1 MHRCKGFLKLWF
13 PALILVLF
21 MAGCGGNDTAAQN
34 SAKTV
39 SSYSV
44 GGVSGTIDETAKT
57 IAVSMPNGTNVT
69 ALVATFTT
77 TGTGVKVGTTAQT
90 SGATANNFTIPVTY
104 TVTAPDG
111 STAAYTIT
119 VTMASLSA
127 KDITA
132 YSFAGVAGTAGTI
145 NNAITPRTIAVTV
158 PNGTNLTNLV
168 AIFTTTGKSVAAGAA
183 VQTSGTT
190 PNNFTNPVAYTVTA
204 ADGSTVTYAITVT
217 MAAISAKEITA
228 FSFAGVAGTEGT
240 INNAI
245 TPRTIAVTVPNG
257 TNLTNLIA
265 TFTTTG
271 SGVKAG
277 AAVQTSGTTPN
288 NFTNPV
294 TYTVTASD
302 GTTAAYTVTV
312 APGKGP
318 APVNLGT
325 AGNYVIL
332 AKSAISTTGVTAV
345 TGNLGLSPAA
355 ASFITG
361 FSLTAPPT
369 TFSTSPLVTG
379 QVFAADYDPPTPTI
393 LTTAVLDMQTAYTDA
408 AGRAPD
414 HTELGA
420 GNIGGMTLAPG
431 VYKWG
436 TGVLIPTD
444 VTLSGGP
451 NDVWI
456 FQIAQNLVMS
466 SATHINLIGGAQ
478 AKNIFWQVFGIVD
491 LGTTAHL
498 EGVALVQTAISLKTG
513 ATVNGRLLAQ
523 TAVSLDASTVTA
535 P

>member
-1 MHRCKGFLKLWF
+1 MHRFKGFSKLWF
-13 PALILVLF
+13 PALLLVVV
-21 MAGCGGNDTAAQN
+21 MAGCGSDGTAVQN
-34 SAKTV
+34 SAKAIT
-39 SSYSV
+39 SYSV
-44 GGVSGTIDETAKT
+44 GGVTGTIDETTKT
-57 IAVSMPNGTNVT
+57 IAVTMPNGTNVT
-69 ALVATFTT
+69 TLVATFTT

-90 SGATANNFTIPVTY
+90 SSVTANNFTIPVTY

-111 STAAYTIT
+111 STVKYNVT
-119 VTMASLSA
+119 VTVASISA

-132 YSFAGVAGTAGTI
+132 YSFAGFAGTAGTI
-145 NNAITPRTIAVTV
+145 NNAVTPRTIAVTV
-158 PNGTNLTNLV
+158 PSGTNLTNLV
-168 AIFTTTGKSVAAGAA
+168 ATFTTTGKSVTVGVA

-204 ADGSTVTYAITVT
+204 ADASTVTYNVTVT
-217 MAAISAKEITA
+217 LAAISAKDITA
-228 FSFAGVAGTEGT
+228 FSFTGFAGSAGT
-240 INNAI
+240 INNAV
-245 TPRTIAVTVPNG
+245 TPKTIAVTVPNG

-271 SGVKAG
+271 TGVKVG

-294 TYTVTASD
+294 IYTVTASD

-312 APGKGP
+312 TLGKGP
-318 APVNLGT
+318 VPVNLGT

-369 TFSTSPLVTG
+369 TFSTSPIVTG

-456 FQIAQNLVMS
+456 FEIAQNLVMS
-466 SATHINLIGGAQ
+466 SAAHVNLIGGAQ

-491 LGTTAHL
+491 LGTTSHL
-498 EGVALVQTAISLKTG
+498 EGIALVQTAISLKTG

-523 TAVSLDASTVTA
+523 TAVSLDAATVTA